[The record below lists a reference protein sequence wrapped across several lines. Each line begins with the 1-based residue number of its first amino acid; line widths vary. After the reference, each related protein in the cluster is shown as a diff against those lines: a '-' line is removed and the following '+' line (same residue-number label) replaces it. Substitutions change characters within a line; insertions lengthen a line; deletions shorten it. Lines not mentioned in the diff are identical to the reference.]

1 MSNPNPRPN
10 PRSVPPRRS
19 LRTLLP
25 YLLLFAVIGVVIW
38 LAFFTGNAK
47 THALLQT
54 ELAAYLQTNAGV
66 IDTITGIVG
75 GFTPTIEN
83 IVGAIGDFFSR
94 GATLLAPFVET
105 FKQVFSSMGESG
117 NTFGNGGFS

>member
-47 THALLQT
+47 TQALLQT

-66 IDTITGIVG
+66 IDTITIVTTETTTKITGILKDG
-75 GFTPTIEN
+75 SKFTAL
-83 IVGAIGDFFSR
+83 V
-94 GATLLAPFVET
+94 
-105 FKQVFSSMGESG
+105 
-117 NTFGNGGFS
+117 